1 MEITICKSFIRQ
13 FSTVNESIEDRV
25 MELFSYREIEVYT
38 VWVDG
43 IQMSQEINNL
53 RAAQDVYDDWK
64 RLGYED
70 VDLMCEYRFE
80 E

>member
-1 MEITICKSFIRQ
+1 MEK
-13 FSTVNESIEDRV
+13 FSH
-25 MELFSYREIEVYT
+25 REIEVYT
-38 VWVDG
+38 VWVDR
-43 IQMSQEINNL
+43 IQMSGEIYNL
-53 RAAQDVYDDWK
+53 QAARDVFDDWK

>member
-1 MEITICKSFIRQ
+1 MVITICKSFIRQ
-13 FSTVNESIEDRV
+13 FSTVNGSIEDRV
-25 MELFSYREIEVYT
+25 MELFSHREIEVYT

-64 RLGYED
+64 RLGYEN
-70 VDLMCEYRFE
+70 VDLMCEYKFE

>member
-1 MEITICKSFIRQ
+1 
-13 FSTVNESIEDRV
+13 
-25 MELFSYREIEVYT
+25 MELFSHREIEVYT
-38 VWVDG
+38 IWVDRV
-43 IQMSQEINNL
+43 QMSQEIYNL
-53 RAAQDVYDDWK
+53 QEAKDVYDDWI

>member
-1 MEITICKSFIRQ
+1 MEITIYKSFIRQ
-13 FSTVNESIEDRV
+13 FSTVNGSIEDRV
-25 MELFSYREIEVYT
+25 MELFSHREIEVYT
-38 VWVDG
+38 IWVDRV
-43 IQMSQEINNL
+43 QMSQEIYNL
-53 RAAQDVYDDWK
+53 QEAKDVYDDWK